1 MIATENFNKK
11 IDGKDVSLYTLK
23 NKHGM
28 VAQITN
34 YGGKIVSIIV
44 PDRHKDFDDVVTGY
58 DKIDDYINGDNS
70 FGALIGR
77 YGNRIANGQFEL
89 DGKTY
94 TLAKNNGENHLHGGL
109 KNFSNA
115 MWEVISN
122 ETNDQK
128 LTLHYFSKDGEEG
141 FPGNLDV
148 RVVYSL
154 TDKNE
159 LVIDYY
165 ATTDKPTIVNLTNH
179 AYFNLAGKDFP
190 PVYDH
195 ELQIIAQQFVATKPD
210 LIPLG
215 EFWDVADTP
224 MDFSSLS
231 PIGKHINDDYEQ
243 LKFGGGYDQSFVLN
257 NDDGKLIEYA
267 TVKDPKSGRMMICST
282 TEPGVQLYTANHFSG
297 KPGKQGVK
305 YNKHSAFCLETQHYP
320 NSPNQ
325 PNFPS
330 TTLTPDDMYKTT
342 TIYKFSTF

>member
-1 MIATENFNKK
+1 MIATESFNKK

-28 VAQITN
+28 VVQITN

-44 PDRHKDFDDVVTGY
+44 TDRHGDFDDVVTGY
-58 DKIDDYINGDNS
+58 DNIDEYISGDNS

-77 YGNRIANGQFEL
+77 YGNRIANAQFEL

-94 TLAKNNGENHLHGGL
+94 KLAKNNGENHLHGGL
-109 KNFSNA
+109 ENFSKKV
-115 MWEVISN
+115 WEMMSDN
-122 ETNDQK
+122 SDDQK
-128 LTLHYFSKDGEEG
+128 LTLHYLSKDGEEG

-159 LVIDYY
+159 LIIDYY
-165 ATTDKPTIVNLTNH
+165 ATTDKTTIVNLTNH
-179 AYFNLAGKDFP
+179 AYFNLAGNDFP
-190 PVYDH
+190 PIYDH
-195 ELQIIAQQFVATKPD
+195 ELQIIAEQYVATKPD

-215 EFWDVADTP
+215 EFWNVADTP
-224 MDFSSLS
+224 MDFRSFS
-231 PIGKHINDDYEQ
+231 PIGKHINDDYEP
-243 LKFGGGYDQSFVLN
+243 LKYGGGYDQSYVLK
-257 NDDGKLIEYA
+257 NDDGKLVEYA

-297 KPGKQGVK
+297 KPGKGGVK
-305 YNKHSAFCLETQHYP
+305 YNKHTAFCLETQHYP

-330 TTLTPDDMYKTT
+330 ATLTPDDMYKTT